1 VSQPTIIVTGA
12 DLAQQA
18 LDLLTGY
25 AIVYAG
31 KAPTE
36 EDLVALCRAH
46 NPVAMIVRYGKVG
59 ATVMDAAP
67 ALKVISKHGSGT
79 DTIDKVA
86 AKARGIEVVAA
97 VGANAAAVA
106 EQALALLLACAKSV
120 VALDARM
127 HAGHWDKA
135 THKSLELGGR
145 TVGLVG
151 LGAIGLRFAKMA
163 DALGM
168 RGMGLDAF
176 TKSLDAYVQALGR
189 ETSWHGSEANS
200 LRCPLTNDYRGML
213 NGVSAP
219 RYWDQGEGDYH
230 DSRDFKWNNYISRY
244 HSRHLDLMDLVAMY
258 QPRANAPLDDLAK
271 LMGYPGKLGMDGSAV
286 WQAWQDGRIAE
297 IRDYCETDVVNTY
310 LVYLRFERM
319 RGHLDAGAWAAEVQV
334 VRDALA
340 RIDSPHWK
348 QFLEAWPKV

>member
-1 VSQPTIIVTGA
+1 MNPRIIVTGA

-18 LDLLTGY
+18 LDLLGGY
-25 AIVYAG
+25 EIIYAG
-31 KAPTE
+31 KTPTE
-36 EDLVALCRAH
+36 EDLVALAKQH
-46 NPVAMIVRYGKVG
+46 DPVAIIVRYGKVG
-59 ATVMDAAP
+59 AAVMDAAP
-67 ALKVISKHGSGT
+67 SLKVISKHGSGT

-168 RGMGLDAF
+168 RVIGFDPFAKNLP
-176 TKSLDAYVQALGR
+176 AYVQSVDLETIWR
-189 ETSWHGSEANS
+189 EADAIS
-200 LRCPLTNDYRGML
+200 LHCPLTGENRGML
-213 NGVSAP
+213 NATTLAQCKRGV
-219 RYWDQGEGDYH
+219 
-230 DSRDFKWNNYISRY
+230 I
-244 HSRHLDLMDLVAMY
+244 
-258 QPRANAPLDDLAK
+258 
-271 LMGYPGKLGMDGSAV
+271 
-286 WQAWQDGRIAE
+286 
-297 IRDYCETDVVNTY
+297 VVNTA
-310 LVYLRFERM
+310 
-319 RGHLDAGAWAAEVQV
+319 RGGLIDEAALLDAVRAGQVMAAGLDSFAVEPMAAGHPFQ
-334 VRDALA
+334 REPRFIL
-340 RIDSPHWK
+340 SPHIGGVTSDAYVNMGVGAAQNLLAVLAK
-348 QFLEAWPKV
+348 APATA